1 MNGPRSFPVSVLSL
15 LRLRSPSDV
24 ADWYR
29 IGAEYVRDVSVGM
42 GFDLGEFDETTRT
55 AHAALEA
62 DELDVPEAAARSIAA
77 DLFADA
83 VFSAPFDTW
92 MPGWYRVGLA
102 VPVEFLDRLLRRIAV
117 PYTRNLRHFS
127 APRFSSGSDV
137 FVDGTPAHRRVDGFH
152 STFVLATAIL
162 HLEWYAYVAEHS
174 GIAVPDSLVRRCRE
188 ESVRYYA
195 GGATSL
201 SPDVRRFQ
209 RLLFR
214 DAEWVAR
221 IDRAYELDSALFAL
235 WERQLRRAH
244 RALRA

>member
-1 MNGPRSFPVSVLSL
+1 MSVLNL
-15 LRLRSPSDV
+15 LALRSPSDV

-42 GFDLGEFDETTRT
+42 GFDLDGFDETTQT

-62 DELDVPEAAARSIAA
+62 DETDIPEDAARSIAA

-92 MPGWYRVGLA
+92 MPGWYRASLA
-102 VPVEFLDRLLRRIAV
+102 VPVALLDRLLRRIAT
-117 PYTRNLRHFS
+117 PYTRNIRHFS

-137 FVDGTPAHRRVDGFH
+137 FVDGTPAHRHVDGFH
-152 STFVLATAIL
+152 SQFVLAASIL
-162 HLEWYAYVAEHS
+162 HLEWYAYVAGHS
-174 GIAVPDSLVRRCRE
+174 GIAVPDSLVARCRA
-188 ESVRYYA
+188 ESVRYYT
-195 GGATSL
+195 GTATSL

-214 DAEWVAR
+214 DAEWVAG
-221 IDRAYELDSALFAL
+221 IDRAYELESSVFSL
-235 WERQLRRAH
+235 WERHLGRAY
-244 RALRA
+244 RALQE